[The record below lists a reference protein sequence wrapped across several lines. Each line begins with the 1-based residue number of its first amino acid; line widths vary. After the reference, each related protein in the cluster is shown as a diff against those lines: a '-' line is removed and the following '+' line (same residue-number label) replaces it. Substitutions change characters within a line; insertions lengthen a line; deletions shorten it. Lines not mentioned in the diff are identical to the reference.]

1 MIVIYEKNETE
12 FNNLG
17 LGVLSPT
24 KCTVSEEL
32 NGIYE
37 LELTHNFD
45 EKGKYKY
52 LENERIILA
61 NTPNGY
67 QPFRIYRIVP
77 TLDSIVVNARHIFYD
92 LLNNFIINF
101 NSNGTAKSILNNIK
115 NAFSY
120 PMNFNFE
127 TNINKNGNVIL
138 GKENPVSA
146 LLGTDEEKP
155 KFIQVFGGEIL
166 RDKFNIKIL
175 ENIGEDKGFTIRYGK
190 NLLGLKIDEDYS
202 SVVTRLYAYGENG
215 INTIIDS
222 ENISNYLFP
231 KISTQEFSGIS
242 DINTLRETATEYL
255 KTVDIPIVNIEV
267 NFVLLSQTK
276 EYGNFKFLEDVKLG
290 DILTIYNKKLNF
302 SKKAKVISYTYNAI
316 NNSYEKIVLGDFLNN
331 LTDNFKKNDNK
342 INLTA
347 NKTNQLAIKK
357 QSITDNNLLT
367 KNKTVVGA
375 INELLEKI
383 GKIKE
388 G

>member
-17 LGVLSPT
+17 LGVLTPSQ
-24 KCTVSEEL
+24 CTISEEL

-45 EKGKYKY
+45 DKGKYKY
-52 LENERIILA
+52 LESERIILV

-67 QPFRIYRIVP
+67 QTFRIYRTVP

-92 LLNNFIINF
+92 LLNNFIVSL
-101 NSNGTAKSILNNIK
+101 NSNENASNVLEDIK
-115 NAFSY
+115 NSFAY
-120 PMNFNFE
+120 PVSFNFE
-127 TNINKNGNVIL
+127 TNITKTGRVIL
-138 GKENPVSA
+138 EKENPVSA
-146 LLGTDEEKP
+146 LLGEDEERP
-155 KFIQVFGGEIL
+155 KFIQTFGGEIL

-202 SVVTRLYAYGENG
+202 SVVTRLYAYGDDG
-215 INTIIDS
+215 INAVIDS
-222 ENISNYLFP
+222 ENINIYLSP

-242 DINTLRETATEYL
+242 DINELRQTATEYL
-255 KTVDIPIVNIEV
+255 KTVDKPIVNIEV
-267 NFVLLSQTK
+267 NFVLLSKTK
-276 EYGNFKFLEDVKLG
+276 EYENFKFLEDVKLG
-290 DILTIYNKKLNF
+290 DILTIYNKNLNF
-302 SKKAKVISYTYNAI
+302 SKKAKFISYRYNAI
-316 NNSYEKIVLGDFLNN
+316 TNDYEKIVLGDFLNN

-342 INLTA
+342 INFA
-347 NKTNQLAIKK
+347 FNKTNQLAIEK
-357 QSITDNNLLT
+357 QSVIDKNLLT
-367 KNKTVVGA
+367 ENKTIVGA

-383 GKIKE
+383 KE